1 MSGEANHDAV
11 SNETNGDANHVAAS
25 PGWSFRGSPTD
36 ADIAA
41 VVAVLTAARS
51 SATVEAPVVSDL
63 WGRPEDLHRYGLAS
77 APALF
82 VNARYGQ

>member
-11 SNETNGDANHVAAS
+11 SEANHVAAS
-25 PGWSFRGSPTD
+25 SGWSFRGSPTD
-36 ADIAA
+36 TDIAA
-41 VVAVLTAARS
+41 VVAVLTAAQS
-51 SATVEAPVVSDL
+51 SVVAEAPVVSDL